1 MNKNIKYLKELGS
14 YEWDDKY
21 FETFT
26 NFIVEKNE
34 KITDLNYILS
44 IKKPNI
50 FKNLTNYVVE
60 LSLKGLRSLK

>member
-1 MNKNIKYLKELGS
+1 MPFGIQSTQIHLNQ
-14 YEWDDKY
+14 WDDKY

-44 IKKPNI
+44 IKNPNI
-50 FKNLTNYVVE
+50 FKNLTNYLVE
-60 LSLKGLRSLK
+60 LSLKGLRSFR